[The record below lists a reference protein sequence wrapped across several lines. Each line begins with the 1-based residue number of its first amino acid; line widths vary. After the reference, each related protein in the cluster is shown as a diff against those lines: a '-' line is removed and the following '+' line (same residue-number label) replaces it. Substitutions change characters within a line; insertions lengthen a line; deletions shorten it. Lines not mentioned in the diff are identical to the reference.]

1 MEALGRPEKRGF
13 FEEDRLPPQL
23 SVKVITLSDVPYESW
38 SDVNLPIDIL
48 LIVENDF
55 ELSSCLS
62 FLDQPFKS
70 ANKEVGHVY
79 FGRIGNA
86 SNEEKLK
93 VALVKCSKEAA
104 SPEGSL
110 TVAMKAVEILQPKAV
125 FFVGTC
131 IGVSSKKVSLGDV
144 VIPSKLT
151 AAVGSKVLASSRL
164 GDLARDVTNKW
175 VAPLQNPNALEVK
188 VHHSS
193 NILKQSLTVDHTSD
207 DLHELYPEAIA
218 VETEGISLEAY
229 DDIEWV
235 IVKGVT
241 SYFNQTKSSTSGW
254 MAFASTM
261 AASIVASMLKDP
273 VVFQKWSHYS
283 QGYRKFSE
291 ARLTKMEERVLMS
304 FKGSPSEMEEL
315 QRMISEAR
323 LEEMEGYRILSE
335 GGLRRVEERVLKSF
349 KGSPSEME
357 ELQRMISEARLE
369 EMEGYRILSE
379 GGLRRVEERV
389 LKSFKGSP
397 SEMEEL
403 QRMISEARL
412 EEMEGYRILSEGG
425 LRRVEERVL
434 KSFKGS
440 PSEMEELERMISEAR
455 LEQMK
460 EYTERSQARLRN
472 MEERVLK
479 SFKGSPSEMEE
490 LQRMISEARLEEM
503 EGYRMLSKGRLRR
516 VEERV
521 LKSFKGSPSEME
533 ELQRMISEA
542 RLEEME
548 GYRML
553 SKGRL
558 RRVEERVL
566 KSFKGSPSEMEELQR
581 MISEARLEEME
592 GYRMLSKGRLRRVEE
607 RVLKS
612 FKGSP
617 SEMEELERMISEAR
631 LEQMKE
637 YTERSQARLRNME
650 ERVLKSF
657 KGSPSE
663 MEELQRMISEARL
676 EEMEGY
682 RMLSKGR
689 LRRVEERVL
698 KSFKGSPSEM
708 EELQRMISEARLEE
722 MEGYRMLSKGR
733 LRRVEERVLKSFKGS
748 PSEMEEL
755 ERMISE
761 ARLEQMKE
769 YTERSQARLRN
780 MEERVLKSFKGS
792 PSEMEELQRMISE
805 ARLEEMEGYRILS
818 EEFRRIPKAR
828 SEAIQEFVLRARSFK
843 RSPTEVEE
851 WRSISEEKWKQREEG
866 EGSKTSDVKE
876 GKGDKKA
883 IDEEGR
889 QYGGNEGKDD
899 EGGAEPDKTEIQ
911 GQVRY
916 EQDTYDDDLGTQIS
930 ETTEEDLFHGIHEL
944 QMEEQ
949 EATERVTIFKG
960 TVTSEGFHVD
970 LNVGAIHLTFPPDA
984 VAEPTDVMVY
994 RWKYGACLPQLT
1006 EHEAVVSNVVEISAS
1021 TEEGGLRFN
1030 SEVKLVL
1037 SHSAADLE
1045 GYELV
1050 LKRLT
1055 NTETNEWEEIA
1066 GCENIRQVSDIED
1079 DYPCP
1084 TNVQYSFPVV
1094 RAGITKCS
1102 TYAVVSRLKLS
1113 PAYTITVSGGTFP
1126 HPDYPQVTITVPE
1139 KAVETETKLSLQLK
1153 VQEVPQDKFQGH
1165 NLFAGP
1171 ILHILCSSRAA
1182 FLEPVTIQLPL
1193 SLGGS
1198 MVKFSDPSVCRVRVF
1213 FLCSERE
1220 TKEWIEISDELENPA
1235 IYDGKLVKFKV
1246 RHFSKLTCVLDWA
1259 SDSFSAVSSKVTSYL
1274 SSITWNPSLVAFF
1287 FAYFKPGKS
1296 LNGHDILFLTC
1307 CPAHL
1312 REEVKQEHEREGV
1325 TPGVVSSNG
1334 KMVPDHDEAFVSV
1347 WGGISRP
1354 ASSGEMEDFSLRLY
1368 RDTQHKAQLEVC
1380 QESVQ
1385 AYCGV
1390 MFRDKNSNLLAKL
1403 HLKLPSPTMDHQRTS
1418 CEADKKLAAVASG
1431 RVTAGKKELCLPSR
1445 KEKPPQLSFKLK
1457 EECDFPKSS
1466 KPWSD
1471 DHLPIDIL
1479 LLAVDNCDFLS
1490 CFSFLDQPFKSYK
1503 SGIGYVYFGRM
1514 GDASEQEKLKVALMN
1529 CSKGAATPGG
1539 SLTVLPNAFRVLRP
1553 KAVLSVGSCFSLTLD
1568 SLRVGDVVI
1577 SSKLTTAEGYRTP
1590 VGRLFGS
1597 LIQDAPHGW
1606 VAPLANPNELK
1617 VKVHR
1622 NCDILSHSLLEKRG
1636 YDDICEKYPGV
1647 VAIET
1652 EGAGVYAAAY
1662 DANVEWVVVKGVA
1675 SHFHE
1680 RTSVTEE
1687 WMSFASSMA
1696 ASVVSKMLNDP
1707 TVFREW
1713 PHFVHGC

>member
-23 SVKVITLSDVPYESW
+23 SVKVITISDVPYESW

-131 IGVSSKKVSLGDV
+131 IGLSSKKVSLGDV

-254 MAFASTM
+254 MSFASTM

-283 QGYRKFSE
+283 Q
-291 ARLTKMEERVLMS
+291 ERVLMS

-315 QRMISEAR
+315 QRMIFEAR
-323 LEEMEGYRILSE
+323 LEKI
-335 GGLRRVEERVLKSF
+335 
-349 KGSPSEME
+349 
-357 ELQRMISEARLE
+357 Q
-369 EMEGYRILSE
+369 
-379 GGLRRVEERV
+379 
-389 LKSFKGSP
+389 
-397 SEMEEL
+397 
-403 QRMISEARL
+403 
-412 EEMEGYRILSEGG
+412 
-425 LRRVEERVL
+425 
-434 KSFKGS
+434 
-440 PSEMEELERMISEAR
+440 
-455 LEQMK
+455 
-460 EYTERSQARLRN
+460 
-472 MEERVLK
+472 
-479 SFKGSPSEMEE
+479 
-490 LQRMISEARLEEM
+490 
-503 EGYRMLSKGRLRR
+503 GYRMLSEGRL
-516 VEERV
+516 V
-521 LKSFKGSPSEME
+521 K
-533 ELQRMISEA
+533 
-542 RLEEME
+542 
-548 GYRML
+548 
-553 SKGRL
+553 
-558 RRVEERVL
+558 
-566 KSFKGSPSEMEELQR
+566 
-581 MISEARLEEME
+581 
-592 GYRMLSKGRLRRVEE
+592 
-607 RVLKS
+607 
-612 FKGSP
+612 
-617 SEMEELERMISEAR
+617 
-631 LEQMKE
+631 
-637 YTERSQARLRNME
+637 
-650 ERVLKSF
+650 
-657 KGSPSE
+657 
-663 MEELQRMISEARL
+663 
-676 EEMEGY
+676 
-682 RMLSKGR
+682 
-689 LRRVEERVL
+689 
-698 KSFKGSPSEM
+698 
-708 EELQRMISEARLEE
+708 
-722 MEGYRMLSKGR
+722 
-733 LRRVEERVLKSFKGS
+733 
-748 PSEMEEL
+748 
-755 ERMISE
+755 
-761 ARLEQMKE
+761 
-769 YTERSQARLRN
+769 
-780 MEERVLKSFKGS
+780 
-792 PSEMEELQRMISE
+792 
-805 ARLEEMEGYRILS
+805 
-818 EEFRRIPKAR
+818 EFRRIPKAR
-828 SEAIQEFVLRARSFK
+828 SEAMQEYRERSEARLRMIEEFVLRARSFK

-851 WRSISEEKWKQREEG
+851 WRSISEEKWKQREA
-866 EGSKTSDVKE
+866 SDVKE

-984 VAEPTDVMVY
+984 VAELTDIMVY

-1055 NTETNEWEEIA
+1055 DTETNEWEEIA

-1171 ILHILCSSRAA
+1171 ILRILCSSRAT

-1193 SLGGS
+1193 SLRGS
-1198 MVKFSDPSVCRVRVF
+1198 VVKVLHPSVCRVRVF

-1220 TKEWIEISDELENPA
+1220 TKEWIEISDKLENPA

-1246 RHFSKLTCVLDWA
+1246 RHFSKLTYVLDRA
-1259 SDSFSAVSSKVTSYL
+1259 SDSFSAVSSKITSYL

-1287 FAYFKPGKS
+1287 FAYFKPGES

-1347 WGGISRP
+1347 SGGISRP
-1354 ASSGEMEDFSLRLY
+1354 ASSGEMENFSLCLY
-1368 RDTQHKAQLEVC
+1368 RDTQHKAQHEVC
-1380 QESVQ
+1380 QESVR

-1403 HLKLPSPTMDHQRTS
+1403 HLILPSPTMDHQETPG
-1418 CEADKKLAAVASG
+1418 AVNGNPARVSSG
-1431 RVTAGKKELCLPSR
+1431 
-1445 KEKPPQLSFKLK
+1445 
-1457 EECDFPKSS
+1457 
-1466 KPWSD
+1466 
-1471 DHLPIDIL
+1471 
-1479 LLAVDNCDFLS
+1479 
-1490 CFSFLDQPFKSYK
+1490 
-1503 SGIGYVYFGRM
+1503 
-1514 GDASEQEKLKVALMN
+1514 GDASPVERN
-1529 CSKGAATPGG
+1529 
-1539 SLTVLPNAFRVLRP
+1539 
-1553 KAVLSVGSCFSLTLD
+1553 D
-1568 SLRVGDVVI
+1568 SA
-1577 SSKLTTAEGYRTP
+1577 SSEDRP
-1590 VGRLFGS
+1590 VGASGVEGNENVSSEDQAVDASPVERNDSASSEDRPETSPAPQGS
-1597 LIQDAPHGW
+1597 
-1606 VAPLANPNELK
+1606 E
-1617 VKVHR
+1617 
-1622 NCDILSHSLLEKRG
+1622 SESLLESAPSW
-1636 YDDICEKYPGV
+1636 CSP
-1647 VAIET
+1647 ET
-1652 EGAGVYAAAY
+1652 PKPEYKNDRASAFWDVPVYAEKTEVRTNRI
-1662 DANVEWVVVKGVA
+1662 DARVVDKQRKKVLLLEKSCPWMA
-1675 SHFHE
+1675 NRKQE
-1680 RTSVTEE
+1680 EEEKTSKYAPLR
-1687 WMSFASSMA
+1687 W
-1696 ASVVSKMLNDP
+1696 D
-1707 TVFREW
+1707 
-1713 PHFVHGC
+1713 